1 MKILNVTPVILYALF
16 SFSQTIAQSQ
26 TVQQTEYSS
35 PETSRPNVITINS
48 IVPDTLNMDSGT
60 IRFLATSKDTKGA
73 FSVYEIKERP
83 GYKTALHL
91 HPHWDE
97 AFYVLE
103 GVLTV
108 NINGTINNYPA
119 GSYVLIPRGT
129 PHGQGNFGTIPT
141 RVVLTFT
148 PSAYEE
154 FFKDRVELFKTVK
167 PDGPEFTDRFNGL
180 RKKHAKYVEILGTW
194 DVKK

>member
-1 MKILNVTPVILYALF
+1 MKTSTVLCACFFCFWHTLSL
-16 SFSQTIAQSQ
+16 SQTAQSNEHS
-26 TVQQTEYSS
+26 VSEDANK
-35 PETSRPNVITINS
+35 PNVITVRGD
-48 IVPDTLNMDSGT
+48 VPDSLNLDSGT
-60 IRFLATSKDTKGA
+60 MRFLATSEDTKGA
-73 FSVYEIKERP
+73 FTTLEIKERP

-108 NINGTINNYPA
+108 NINGNINHYPA
-119 GSYVLIPRGT
+119 GSYILIPRGT
-129 PHGQGNFGTIPT
+129 PHGQGNFGTVPNRI
-141 RVVLTFT
+141 VLTFT

-154 FFKDRVELFKTVK
+154 FFRDRVELFKTVK
-167 PDGPEFTDRFNGL
+167 PGSSEFTDKFNAL

-194 DVKK
+194 DIPKK